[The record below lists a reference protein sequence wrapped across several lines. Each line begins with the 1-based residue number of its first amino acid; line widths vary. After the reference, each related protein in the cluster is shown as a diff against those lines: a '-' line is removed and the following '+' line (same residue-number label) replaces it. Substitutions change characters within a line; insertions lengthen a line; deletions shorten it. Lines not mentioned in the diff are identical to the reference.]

1 MELKAITAYL
11 NRLKKKK
18 KIFEWA
24 YHIEAKEYCI
34 RVYFIDDFIF
44 GHKVYFSSSEV
55 KNTGEIDKKIGIR
68 EKK

>member
-1 MELKAITAYL
+1 MEIKAIAIYL
-11 NRLKKKK
+11 NRLKNGK

-24 YHIEAKEYCI
+24 YHTEAEDACI

-55 KNTGEIDKKIGIR
+55 KNTGEIDKKIGI
-68 EKK
+68 